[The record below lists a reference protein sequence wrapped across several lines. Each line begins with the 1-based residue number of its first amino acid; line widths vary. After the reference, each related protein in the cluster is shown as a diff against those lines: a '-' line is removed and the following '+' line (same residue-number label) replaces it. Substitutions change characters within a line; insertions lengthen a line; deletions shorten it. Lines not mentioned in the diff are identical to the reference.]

1 MEVNLINTC
10 QRFHIDKRD
19 SLEVDNM
26 GIDYQRIGRHL
37 CAARKR
43 KGLTQADVS
52 EILNIAENTYSN
64 MERGKQKLSLTR
76 IIQLCII
83 YEIKPGSVLD
93 DCTDELIDFPEM
105 QEEENVEKQELYL
118 LIRKSSD
125 KTAHILNVTS
135 QALSS
140 VLEL

>member
-1 MEVNLINTC
+1 M
-10 QRFHIDKRD
+10 HIDIRD
-19 SLEVDNM
+19 SQEGDNM
-26 GIDYQRIGRHL
+26 DIDYQRIGRHL
-37 CAARKR
+37 YAARKR

-64 MERGKQKLSLTR
+64 MERGKQKPSLTR

-83 YEIKPGSVLD
+83 YGIKPGSVLD
-93 DCTDELIDFPEM
+93 DCTDELIDLPEM
-105 QEEENVEKQELYL
+105 QEEENAEKQELYL

-135 QALSS
+135 QALCSA
-140 VLEL
+140 LDL

>member
-1 MEVNLINTC
+1 M
-10 QRFHIDKRD
+10 D
-19 SLEVDNM
+19 
-26 GIDYQRIGRHL
+26 IDYQRIGRHL
-37 CAARKR
+37 YAARKR

-64 MERGKQKLSLTR
+64 MERGKQKPSLTR

-83 YEIKPGSVLD
+83 YGIKPGSVLD
-93 DCTDELIDFPEM
+93 DCTDELIDLPEM
-105 QEEENVEKQELYL
+105 QEEENAEKQELYL

-135 QALSS
+135 QALCSA
-140 VLEL
+140 LDL